1 MGKYQDAWSQVYGTT
16 ETSSGLSVLSIFLLV
31 FLISLVFQINWS
43 KVPNYLSNLKEAFL
57 RSIGSV
63 VDGVGI
69 LFLACISFTGIA
81 AITIGIASLIVD

>member
-1 MGKYQDAWSQVYGTT
+1 
-16 ETSSGLSVLSIFLLV
+16 
-31 FLISLVFQINWS
+31 
-43 KVPNYLSNLKEAFL
+43 
-57 RSIGSV
+57 